1 VTTLLSLLAALV
13 FSTSTA
19 CATVVA
25 EWQQARVAL
34 LHTPADELFYGVL
47 HPDAALFERAFS
59 LTGARD
65 EHHHYIKALGA
76 AGVQVFTVTGV
87 LLTGTLDEAGH
98 AVAGPDVD
106 ALRALA
112 ATRLTY
118 DISKAIARYATAKHM
133 SPQEAETVLRREYA
147 ALTDCDPAQLP
158 SDQER
163 TTWKFSDQYR
173 RLCVIN
179 KLHPHELVK
188 IILTKP
194 TVHLDLSERNTD
206 AVATYVFEQPEMN
219 AYFMRDAMITTA
231 QGVVLGKLNATQ
243 RAGEPDIVRFV
254 LQKMGVP
261 IVYEVQEP
269 GRLEGGD
276 YLPAGPVS
284 FIGHGMRTNDHAI
297 RQVLRKDLFG
307 NDTIAVV
314 TDPWLKQEQMHLDTR
329 FNILGNGLAVMV
341 ETRYRQPGK
350 TIDPIMRMTVDIWKR
365 HPDVNEGVLEKEGPY
380 SKVRSG
386 ADFQDYLEQELHY
399 TILPV
404 SHDDQLAYAINSLAI
419 SDRNIFVVKGTSQK
433 YLDDLKKMGVS
444 ATEVDFTNLK
454 GGWGATHCTTQILE
468 RREAGQ

>member
-1 VTTLLSLLAALV
+1 MQQPNILSL
-13 FSTSTA
+13 
-19 CATVVA
+19 
-25 EWQQARVAL
+25 
-34 LHTPADELFYGVL
+34 
-47 HPDAALFERAFS
+47 
-59 LTGARD
+59 
-65 EHHHYIKALGA
+65 
-76 AGVQVFTVTGV
+76 
-87 LLTGTLDEAGH
+87 
-98 AVAGPDVD
+98 
-106 ALRALA
+106 
-112 ATRLTY
+112 
-118 DISKAIARYATAKHM
+118 
-133 SPQEAETVLRREYA
+133 QEAETVLRREYA

-158 SDQER
+158 SDQAR

-179 KLHPHELVK
+179 TLHPHELVT

-276 YLPAGPVS
+276 YLPAGPVG

-297 RQVLRKDLFG
+297 RQVLRNDMFG

-314 TDPWLKQEQMHLDTR
+314 TDQWLKQEQMHLDTR

-350 TIDPIMRMTVDIWKR
+350 P
-365 HPDVNEGVLEKEGPY
+365 
-380 SKVRSG
+380 
-386 ADFQDYLEQELHY
+386 
-399 TILPV
+399 
-404 SHDDQLAYAINSLAI
+404 
-419 SDRNIFVVKGTSQK
+419 
-433 YLDDLKKMGVS
+433 
-444 ATEVDFTNLK
+444 
-454 GGWGATHCTTQILE
+454 
-468 RREAGQ
+468 